1 MLSQIGCVTLSPAT
15 LEKVYRGGELTVAE
29 EEMMRRLPA
38 IAEEVLG
45 NIPRLEP
52 VREILR
58 YQHQRFD
65 GTGFP
70 GDSVAGEDIPWG
82 ARALKVALDFDMLES
97 EGLSPSLAFDTMRRR
112 DGWYDR
118 VILEA
123 LADIRSAQQQSEVRE
138 LPLENLRPG
147 MTFAQDL
154 KTRRGILFIARGQE
168 VTASLLE
175 KLRNYADHVHGDE
188 AIRVVVRNSGEAPG
202 P

>member
-1 MLSQIGCVTLSPAT
+1 M
-15 LEKVYRGGELTVAE
+15 RG
-29 EEMMRRLPA
+29 
-38 IAEEVLG
+38 
-45 NIPRLEP
+45 
-52 VREILR
+52 
-58 YQHQRFD
+58 
-65 GTGFP
+65 
-70 GDSVAGEDIPWG
+70 
-82 ARALKVALDFDMLES
+82 
-97 EGLSPSLAFDTMRRR
+97 R

-123 LADIRSAQQQSEVRE
+123 LADIRNAQQQSEVRE

-188 AIRVVVRNSGEAPG
+188 AIRVVVRNYSGEAPG